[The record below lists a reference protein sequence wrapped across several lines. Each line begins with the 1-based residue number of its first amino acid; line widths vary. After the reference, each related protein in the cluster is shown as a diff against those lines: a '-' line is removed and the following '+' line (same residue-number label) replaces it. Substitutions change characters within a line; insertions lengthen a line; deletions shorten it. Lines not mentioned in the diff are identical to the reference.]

1 MPRSV
6 TNPVSDDELLDGV
19 TDLSRL
25 SDRQLLERLVRTT
38 ERMEVRHMADT
49 DYINA
54 ALASLDTQLSDLGVR
69 LQGQA
74 DELKRLAAEETDYE
88 SLKAAVNAAA
98 DRVQA
103 DAVAV
108 SQFAQPTAVA
118 DPAQPDAS
126 ATSVPADPATPIDPS
141 APAQSDPSLPG
152 AS

>member
-1 MPRSV
+1 MTAPA
-6 TNPVSDDELLDGV
+6 SDDELLDGV
-19 TDLSRL
+19 TNLSRL

-38 ERMEVRHMADT
+38 ERIEHTMASNT
-49 DYINA
+49 DYIEA
-54 ALASLDTQLSDLGVR
+54 ALSSLDVQLSGLGVR
-69 LQGQA
+69 LQNQA
-74 DELKRLAAEETDYE
+74 DELKRLAADEADYE
-88 SLKAAVNAAA
+88 SLKAAVNSAA

-108 SQFAQPTAVA
+108 ANMAQPSAVA

-126 ATSVPADPATPIDPS
+126 AVDVPADPATPIDPS